1 MHGFTRNLKKHHN
14 TALHISHYMKDI
26 EKFETCYLHLLR
38 LNEEEKTRFLDELA
52 RKEPVFF
59 QE

>member
-1 MHGFTRNLKKHHN
+1 
-14 TALHISHYMKDI
+14 MKDI